1 MVKIWFPASTFV
13 VYNVM
18 LSDDSPLYMLQGD
31 DDTESE
37 GVAEVI
43 IYTTL
48 FSTSNAINKSYL
60 CGLKD
65 LINTNNNT

>member
-1 MVKIWFPASTFV
+1 MKIWFPISTVV
-13 VYNVM
+13 VYTYVM

-43 IYTTL
+43 ICTTL

-60 CGLKD
+60 
-65 LINTNNNT
+65 

>member
-1 MVKIWFPASTFV
+1 
-13 VYNVM
+13 M

>member
-1 MVKIWFPASTFV
+1 MKIWFPVSTVV
-13 VYNVM
+13 VYYVM
-18 LSDDSPLYMLQGD
+18 LSGDSPLYMLQGD

-48 FSTSNAINKSYL
+48 FSTSNAIKKVT
-60 CGLKD
+60 CVV
-65 LINTNNNT
+65 